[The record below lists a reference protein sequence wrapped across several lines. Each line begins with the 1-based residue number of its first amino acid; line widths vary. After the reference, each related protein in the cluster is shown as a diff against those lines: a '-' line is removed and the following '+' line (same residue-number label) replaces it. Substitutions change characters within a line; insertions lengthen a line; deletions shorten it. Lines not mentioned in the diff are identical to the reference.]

1 MAGSGWGARARAP
14 SPEPQWT
21 AGRRFAVRCMVLL
34 GCRGSP
40 QGIHFVKHCAALR
53 NMPENVRG
61 LGKDVPGLCQDVR
74 AVAIVDSAL
83 ATNRLSQRPR
93 TGPI

>member
-1 MAGSGWGARARAP
+1 
-14 SPEPQWT
+14 
-21 AGRRFAVRCMVLL
+21 
-34 GCRGSP
+34 
-40 QGIHFVKHCAALR
+40 
-53 NMPENVRG
+53 MPENVRG